1 MRHQGRTADEELARL
16 AARGHGVVR
25 RADLF
30 AAGFSATEIRT
41 RLRRGSL
48 LREYRG
54 VYRVGHRAPSV
65 EARYLAAVWAC
76 GEGALLCG
84 RAAAWLLGLVGG
96 GVAPPAEVVARSERR
111 VEGVRTYRSRGL
123 DWQDAFVW
131 HGVPVMSVA
140 RTMVDLASVVSVN
153 ALARAFHEAGI
164 RHGTTPDDVEGV
176 LQRRPNS
183 PGAGDVRRVLHGD
196 APVLLSRL
204 ERRFLRLLHDHGLPL
219 PETNRRVDGRL
230 VDCRWPQHRLTV
242 ELDGYRY
249 HRSRHAWEQDRRRER
264 EARARGDDFR
274 RFTYGDVAQPREMLA
289 ELGAVLPRCR
299 ISTPI
304 QDSA

>member
-1 MRHQGRTADEELARL
+1 MVGSWSLIAAPRRYRIGAHWTQSCLRVDVRHRGRTADEELARL

-30 AAGFSATEIRT
+30 AAGFSAAEIRT

-48 LREYRG
+48 LHEYPG

-65 EARYLAAVWAC
+65 EARHLAAVWAG

-96 GVAPPAEVVARSERR
+96 GVAPPTEVVARTERR
-111 VEGVRTYRSRGL
+111 IEGVRTYRSRGL
-123 DWQDAFVW
+123 DWRDAFIW
-131 HGVPVMSVA
+131 RRVPITSVA
-140 RTMVDLASVVSVN
+140 RTMVDLAPVLSLD

-164 RHGTTPDDVEGV
+164 KHGTTPDEVEAV
-176 LQRRPNS
+176 LERRPNS
-183 PGAGDVRRVLHGD
+183 PGAAKLRAVLFGD

-204 ERRFLRLLHDHGLPL
+204 ERRFLRLLRDHGLPL
-219 PETNRRVDGRL
+219 PETNRRVDGRF
-230 VDCRWPQHRLTV
+230 VDCRWPQYRLTV
-242 ELDGYRY
+242 ELDGY
-249 HRSRHAWEQDRRRER
+249 
-264 EARARGDDFR
+264 
-274 RFTYGDVAQPREMLA
+274 GDVAQPRELLA

-304 QDSA
+304 QDSG